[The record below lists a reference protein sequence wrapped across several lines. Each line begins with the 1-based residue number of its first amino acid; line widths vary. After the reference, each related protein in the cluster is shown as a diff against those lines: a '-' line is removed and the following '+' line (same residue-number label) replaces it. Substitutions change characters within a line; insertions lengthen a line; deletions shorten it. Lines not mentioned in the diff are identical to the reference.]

1 MHLTHA
7 AGWADLAWASREEQ
21 AVVSTTTERSG
32 TKQATGFDMR
42 HKSRVILDG
51 NDRAGARAM
60 LKGTGFDDEDLKRPI
75 IGVAH
80 CWIETMPCNL
90 NQRDLAQHVKEGIRA
105 AGGTPQELNTIS
117 ISDGVTMG
125 TEGMKSSLISRE
137 VIADSV
143 ELVARGHMFD
153 AIVGIGACDKTLP
166 GLAMALIRLNVPSVL
181 LYGGSIMP
189 GHFHDKEV
197 TIRSVYEA
205 IGANSA
211 GKMSDEDLIALENVA
226 CPGAGA
232 CGGQYTA
239 NTMAMVMEFIGLSPM
254 GSASAPA
261 VDNRKFAIGKDVG
274 ELVMDVLRRG
284 VLPSD
289 ILTRDAFENAIAGVA
304 TSGGS
309 TNSVL
314 HLIALAREAGIP
326 LTIDDF
332 DQISRNTPLFC
343 DLMPG
348 GRYAAFDLDL
358 AGGTPIVA
366 KRMVD
371 AGLVHGDAMTVTG
384 QTFAEAAAG
393 AKETPGQDVVRP
405 VSNPIKETGGLVILK
420 GNIAPNGAVVKLF
433 GYERETH
440 QGPARVFDSEPAA
453 HEAVLDNRINP
464 GDVVVI
470 RYEGP
475 VGGPGMQEMLSVT
488 ASIVGQGLG
497 DSVALVTDGRFS
509 GATKGLMIG
518 HVAPEAGV
526 GGPLAVVQEGDT
538 IIIDTPNRRLDVDLT
553 DEEISRR
560 LGQWSPPRPAYTH
573 GVMAKY
579 AALVTQADNGAITQ
593 VGLDR

>member
-1 MHLTHA
+1 
-7 AGWADLAWASREEQ
+7 
-21 AVVSTTTERSG
+21 
-32 TKQATGFDMR
+32 MR
-42 HKSRVILDG
+42 HKSRIILDG

-60 LKGTGFDDEDLKRPI
+60 LKGTGFDDDDLKRPI

-90 NQRDLAQHVKEGIRA
+90 NQRDLAQYVKEGIRA

-125 TEGMKSSLISRE
+125 TEGMKTSLVSRE

-153 AIVGIGACDKTLP
+153 AVIGIGACDKTLP
-166 GLAMALIRLNVPSVL
+166 GLAMALVRLNVPGIL
-181 LYGGSIMP
+181 LYSGSIMP

-205 IGANSA
+205 IGANAA
-211 GKMSDEDLIALENVA
+211 GKMSDEELIELENVA

-239 NTMAMVMEFIGLSPM
+239 NTMAMAMEFIGLSPM
-254 GSASAPA
+254 GSASPPA
-261 VDNRKFAIGKDVG
+261 VDGRKYAAGKDAG
-274 ELVMDVLRRG
+274 ELIMDVLSRG
-284 VLPSD
+284 VLPKD
-289 ILTRDAFENAIAGVA
+289 ILTREAFENAIAGVA

-326 LTIDDF
+326 LDIDDF
-332 DQISRNTPLFC
+332 DEISRRTPLFC

-358 AGGTPIVA
+358 AGGTPVVA
-366 KRMVD
+366 KRMID
-371 AGLVHGDAMTVTG
+371 AGMVHNDAMTVTG
-384 QTFAEAAAG
+384 ETFAEAAKR
-393 AKETPGQDVVRP
+393 AKETPGQDVVRQIG
-405 VSNPIKETGGLVILK
+405 NPCKESGGLVILK

-433 GYERETH
+433 GYEREMH
-440 QGPARVFDSEPAA
+440 RGPARVFDSEPAA
-453 HEAVLDNRINP
+453 HDAVLAREIKP

-475 VGGPGMQEMLSVT
+475 VGGPGMQEMLGVT

-518 HVAPEAGV
+518 HIAPEAGV
-526 GGPLAVVQEGDT
+526 GGPLAAVNEGDT
-538 IIIDTPNRRLDVDLT
+538 IIIDIEARRLDVDLSD
-553 DEEISRR
+553 DEIAKR
-560 LGQWSPPRPAYTH
+560 LANWSPPAAKYTS
-573 GVMAKY
+573 GVLAKY
-579 AALVTQADNGAITQ
+579 AALVTQADNGAIMR
-593 VGLDR
+593 VGFEL

>member
-1 MHLTHA
+1 
-7 AGWADLAWASREEQ
+7 
-21 AVVSTTTERSG
+21 VSTTTERPAVKEK
-32 TKQATGFDMR
+32 TAFDMR

-60 LKGTGFDDEDLKRPI
+60 LKGTGFDDEDLSKPI

-90 NQRDLAQHVKEGIRA
+90 NQRELARHVKEGIRA

-125 TEGMKSSLISRE
+125 TEGMKASLISRE

-166 GLAMALIRLNVPSVL
+166 GLALALVRLNVPSVL
-181 LYGGSIMP
+181 LYGGSILP

-239 NTMAMVMEFIGLSPM
+239 NTMAMAMEFIGLSPM

-261 VDNRKFAIGKDVG
+261 TDARKNAVGKEVG
-274 ELVMDVLRRG
+274 ELILDILRQG
-284 VLPSD
+284 ILPLD
-289 ILTRDAFENAIAGVA
+289 ILTREAFENSIAGVA
-304 TSGGS
+304 ASGGS

-314 HLIALAREAGIP
+314 HLLALAREANIP

-332 DQISRNTPLFC
+332 DEISRRTPLIC

-358 AGGTPIVA
+358 AGGTPVVA
-366 KRMVD
+366 KRM
-371 AGLVHGDAMTVTG
+371 AEANLVHGDAMTVTG
-384 QTFAEAAAG
+384 QTFAEAAAN
-393 AKETPGQDVVRP
+393 AKETPGQDVVRE
-405 VSNPIKETGGLVILK
+405 VANPIKETGGLVILK

-433 GYERETH
+433 GYEREQH
-440 QGPARVFDSEPAA
+440 RGPARVFNSEPEA
-453 HEAVLDNRINP
+453 HKAVLARQINP

-475 VGGPGMQEMLSVT
+475 IGGPGMQEMLGVT
-488 ASIVGQGLG
+488 ASIVGQDLG
-497 DSVALVTDGRFS
+497 GSVALVTDGRFS
-509 GATKGLMIG
+509 GATKGVMIG
-518 HVAPEAGV
+518 HVAPEAAV
-526 GGPLAVVQEGDT
+526 GGPLAVVQEGD
-538 IIIDTPNRRLDVDLT
+538 IIVIDTPNRSLNVELS
-553 DEEISRR
+553 DEEIGRR
-560 LGQWSPPRPAYTH
+560 LAAWSPPRPAYTQ

-579 AALVTQADNGAITQ
+579 AALVSQANDGAITR
-593 VGLDR
+593 VGLDS

>member
-1 MHLTHA
+1 M
-7 AGWADLAWASREEQ
+7 
-21 AVVSTTTERSG
+21 STTTERPG
-32 TKQATGFDMR
+32 TKQAGSFDIR

-60 LKGTGFDDEDLKRPI
+60 LKGTGLDDDDLKRPI

-90 NQRDLAQHVKEGIRA
+90 NQRELAQHVKEGIRL

-125 TEGMKSSLISRE
+125 TEGMKTSLISRE

-166 GLAMALIRLNVPSVL
+166 GLALALVRLNIPSVL

-189 GHFHDKEV
+189 GHYHDKEV

-211 GKMSDEDLIALENVA
+211 GKMTDEELIELENVA

-254 GSASAPA
+254 GSASPPA
-261 VDNRKFAIGKDVG
+261 VDARKNAVGKEVG
-274 ELVMDVLRRG
+274 QLIMDILSRG
-284 VLPSD
+284 LLPKE
-289 ILTRDAFENAIAGVA
+289 ILTRAAFENAIAGVA
-304 TSGGS
+304 ASGGS

-314 HLIALAREAGIP
+314 HLIALARETGIP

-332 DQISRNTPLFC
+332 DEISRRTPLFC

-348 GRYAAFDLDL
+348 GKYSAFDLDL

-366 KRMVD
+366 KRLVD
-371 AGLVHGDAMTVTG
+371 AGLVDGSAMTVTG
-384 QTFAEAAAG
+384 KTFAESAQD
-393 AKETPGQDVVRP
+393 AKDTPGQDVVHD

-433 GYERETH
+433 GYEREH
-440 QGPARVFDSEPAA
+440 QTGPARVFDSEPAA
-453 HEAVLDNRINP
+453 HHAVLERKINP
-464 GDVVVI
+464 GDVIVI

-475 VGGPGMQEMLSVT
+475 VGGPGMQEMLGVT
-488 ASIVGQGLG
+488 ASITGQGLG

-518 HVAPEAGV
+518 HIAPEAGV
-526 GGPLAVVQEGDT
+526 GGPLAAVQEGDT
-538 IIIDTPNRRLDVDLT
+538 IVIDIPGRKLNVQLSA
-553 DEEISRR
+553 EEIAKR
-560 LGQWSPPRPAYTH
+560 LATWTARPPAYTQ
-573 GVMAKY
+573 GVLAKY
-579 AALVTQADNGAITQ
+579 AALVTQANDGAVTR
-593 VGLDR
+593 VGFDLRG